1 MSEARVSTSPI
12 GPEQAQTQRSD
23 IRKHAP
29 HHVPGNANDS
39 LTPVKLSIDRLR
51 AEMDKPNV
59 TNSQVWTEEALDQL
73 RKLQAQGL
81 SVAEIGRHLKR
92 SQVSVAQQSV
102 LMGLPV
108 KLIEPRRH
116 R

>member
-1 MSEARVSTSPI
+1 MSISQKGSEQKATQSDEIPKMPPPQAHDI
-12 GPEQAQTQRSD
+12 GT
-23 IRKHAP
+23 I
-29 HHVPGNANDS
+29 S
-39 LTPVKLSIDRLR
+39 LTPVKQSIDRLR
-51 AEMDKPNV
+51 AEMDLPNV
-59 TNSQVWTEEALDQL
+59 TDSPIWTEEALDQL

-108 KLIEPRRH
+108 KLVEPRRH